1 MAVLHG
7 AYSNSL
13 NEILVRLLLI
23 GFIILL
29 LLHSCSYVYSFICCC
44 LCVCE
49 LFRLQSRYDFH
60 MLLFSCVHTGQPFRG
75 RNCQSHSLSPA
86 VFIMSNRP
94 EKEPLITPRM
104 IAGISLPKTEA
115 WLKTK
120 STQDI
125 TFLLSSPSSR
135 SQMKEITIF

>member
-1 MAVLHG
+1 MAIHHG

-49 LFRLQSRYDFH
+49 LFRLQSRYDFQ

-75 RNCQSHSLSPA
+75 RNCQSHSVTCCVHNVQPSRKGT
-86 VFIMSNRP
+86 VNH
-94 EKEPLITPRM
+94 TPDDSWNFAAEDR
-104 IAGISLPKTEA
+104 SLAEDFCPPNP
-115 WLKTK
+115 LKT
-120 STQDI
+120 
-125 TFLLSSPSSR
+125 LLFYCHRLPLEA
-135 SQMKEITIF
+135 K